1 MTNKAL
7 IKFDN
12 VSKDYHL
19 GEVIVPALKHTS
31 IEIKEGEFLAIA
43 GPSGSGKTTMLN
55 LIGCVDTAT
64 RGDVFVCGK
73 KTKDL
78 SDYDMTELRLHSLG
92 FIFQTFNLIS
102 VLSVYDNVE
111 FPLLLKNNL
120 PKQERKKITEHFIE
134 AVGLKDYRDHRP
146 NELSGGQRQRVAIA
160 RALVTKPKIVLADEP
175 TANLDSVT
183 GQNILNIMKHLNQT
197 ENTTFVFSTHDNDI
211 IKQACRV
218 IRLHDGEVAS
228 DSGSKSC
235 VL

>member
-1 MTNKAL
+1 MKNKAL

-31 IEIKEGEFLAIA
+31 VEIKEGEFLAIA

-64 RGDVFVCGK
+64 KGDVFVCGK
-73 KTKDL
+73 RTKDL

-120 PKQERKKITEHFIE
+120 PKQERKKIAEHFIE